1 MGAAVET
8 QGMEACMSIRLIAY
22 LSAAALAAVVL
33 AYGLG
38 RWQGSA
44 AERRACEAEL
54 HAAELTAERQARE
67 SERKAQEAQN
77 AIVQDYERQ
86 VADYKRTIDSYIDA
100 DRLSDTSTCPK
111 LSKPSGTQPSLVC
124 YTRADIQRKVA
135 ESLAL
140 AAECDEIA
148 IRYKA
153 VVKAYQSAYGAKEE

>member
-1 MGAAVET
+1 
-8 QGMEACMSIRLIAY
+8 MSIRLIAY
-22 LSAAALAAVVL
+22 LSAAAIAAVVL

-44 AERRACEAEL
+44 AERRACEAEI

-67 SERKAQEAQN
+67 TERKAQEAQN
-77 AIVQDYERQ
+77 AIVEDYERQ
-86 VADYKRTIDSYIDA
+86 VADYKRTIDSYVDA

-111 LSKPSGTQPSLVC
+111 LPRASSTQPDAVC

-153 VVKAYQSAYGAKEE
+153 VVKAYQSAYSAKEE

>member
-1 MGAAVET
+1 MIN
-8 QGMEACMSIRLIAY
+8 IRLLIT
-22 LSAAALAAVVL
+22 LAAAAFAACCL
-33 AYGLG
+33 CYFAG
-38 RWQGSA
+38 RHQGSVS
-44 AERRACEAEL
+44 ERKACEAEI

-77 AIVQDYERQ
+77 AIVQDYEHQ
-86 VADYKRTIDSYIDA
+86 IADYRRTVDAYIDA

-111 LSKPSGTQPSLVC
+111 LPAASGAQPGLVC
-124 YTRADIQRKVA
+124 YTKSDISRKVA

>member
-1 MGAAVET
+1 MINA
-8 QGMEACMSIRLIAY
+8 RLVAY
-22 LSAAALAAVVL
+22 LSAAALAAVAL
-33 AYGLG
+33 AYGIG

-44 AERRACEAEL
+44 AERRACEAEI

-86 VADYKRTIDSYIDA
+86 VADYKRTIDAYVDA
-100 DRLSDTSTCPK
+100 DSLSDTSACKDLPRA
-111 LSKPSGTQPSLVC
+111 SGAQPGLVC
-124 YTRADIQRKVA
+124 YTKSDISRKVA

>member
-1 MGAAVET
+1 
-8 QGMEACMSIRLIAY
+8 MSLRLIAY
-22 LSAAALAAVVL
+22 LSAAAIAAVCG
-33 AYGLG
+33 AYAVG

-44 AERRACEAEL
+44 AERRACEAEI

-77 AIVQDYERQ
+77 AIITDYEHQ
-86 VADYKRTIDSYIDA
+86 IADYKRSIDSYVDA

-111 LSKPSGTQPSLVC
+111 LPKASGTQPGLVC
-124 YTRADIQRKVA
+124 YTRADISRKVA

-153 VVKAYQSAYGAKEE
+153 LVKAYQSAYGAKDE

>member
-1 MGAAVET
+1 MLNF
-8 QGMEACMSIRLIAY
+8 RLIAY

-33 AYGLG
+33 AYGIG

-44 AERRACEAEL
+44 AERRACEAEI

-67 SERKAQEAQN
+67 TERKAQEAQN
-77 AIVQDYERQ
+77 AIVEDYERQ

-100 DRLSDTSTCPK
+100 DRLSDTSTCPDM
-111 LSKPSGTQPSLVC
+111 PRAPGAQPGLVC
-124 YTRADIQRKVA
+124 YTRADIQEKVA

-140 AAECDEIA
+140 AAECDELA

-153 VVKAYQSAYGAKEE
+153 VVKAYGALSAKEE

>member
-1 MGAAVET
+1 MINARLV
-8 QGMEACMSIRLIAY
+8 AC
-22 LSAAALAAVVL
+22 LSAAAIAAVVL
-33 AYGLG
+33 AYSFG

-100 DRLSDTSTCPK
+100 DSLSDTSACKDLPRA
-111 LSKPSGTQPSLVC
+111 PGAQPGLIC
-124 YTRADIQRKVA
+124 YTRADISRKVA
-135 ESLAL
+135 ESLAVG
-140 AAECDEIA
+140 AECDQLA
-148 IRYKA
+148 IRYRA
-153 VVKAYQSAYGAKEE
+153 LVRAYESVRADR

>member
-1 MGAAVET
+1 
-8 QGMEACMSIRLIAY
+8 MSIRLIVY
-22 LSAAALAAVVL
+22 LSAAAIAAVCI
-33 AYGLG
+33 AYAVG

-44 AERRACEAEL
+44 AERRACEAEI

-67 SERKAQEAQN
+67 TERKAQEAQN

-86 VADYKRTIDSYIDA
+86 VADYKRAIDSYIDA
-100 DRLSDTSTCPK
+100 DSLSDTSTCKDLPRA
-111 LSKPSGTQPSLVC
+111 PGAQPGLVC
-124 YTRADIQRKVA
+124 YTRADISRKAA

-153 VVKAYQSAYGAKEE
+153 LVKAYQSAYSAKEE

>member
-1 MGAAVET
+1 MLNF
-8 QGMEACMSIRLIAY
+8 RLIAC

-44 AERRACEAEL
+44 AERRACEAEI

-77 AIVQDYERQ
+77 AIVEDYERQ
-86 VADYKRTIDSYIDA
+86 VADYKRTIDSYIDT
-100 DRLSDTSTCPK
+100 DRLSDTHTCPDMPK
-111 LSKPSGTQPSLVC
+111 RSSAQSGLVC
-124 YTRADIQRKVA
+124 YTRAGIQEKVA
-135 ESLAL
+135 ESLAVG
-140 AAECDEIA
+140 AECDQLA

-153 VVKAYQSAYGAKEE
+153 LVRAYESVRADR

>member
-1 MGAAVET
+1 
-8 QGMEACMSIRLIAY
+8 MSLRLIAY

-44 AERRACEAEL
+44 AERRACEAEI

-77 AIVQDYERQ
+77 AIVQDYEHQ
-86 VADYKRTIDSYIDA
+86 IADYRRTVDA
-100 DRLSDTSTCPK
+100 YVDTDRLSDASTCKDLP
-111 LSKPSGTQPSLVC
+111 KPSGAQPGLIC
-124 YTRADIQRKVA
+124 YTRADISRKVA

-153 VVKAYQSAYGAKEE
+153 VVKAYGALSAKEE

>member
-1 MGAAVET
+1 
-8 QGMEACMSIRLIAY
+8 MSIRLIAC
-22 LSAAALAAVVL
+22 LSAAAIAAVVL
-33 AYGLG
+33 AYGIG

-67 SERKAQEAQN
+67 EERKAREAQD
-77 AIVQDYERQ
+77 AIVEDYERQ
-86 VADYKRTIDSYIDA
+86 VADYKRTIDSYIDT
-100 DRLSDTSTCPK
+100 DRLSGTSTCKDLPRA
-111 LSKPSGTQPSLVC
+111 PGAESGLIC

-148 IRYKA
+148 IRYRA
-153 VVKAYQSAYGAKEE
+153 LVRAYESVRADR

>member
-1 MGAAVET
+1 MIN
-8 QGMEACMSIRLIAY
+8 IRLLVTLA
-22 LSAAALAAVVL
+22 SAAFAACCL
-33 AYGLG
+33 CYFAG
-38 RWQGSA
+38 RYQGAA
-44 AERRACEAEL
+44 AERRACEAEI

-100 DRLSDTSTCPK
+100 DSLSDTSTCKDLPRA
-111 LSKPSGTQPSLVC
+111 PGTQPGLVC

-135 ESLAL
+135 ESLAVG
-140 AAECDEIA
+140 AECDEIA

-153 VVKAYQSAYGAKEE
+153 LVKAYQSAYSAKEE

>member
-8 QGMEACMSIRLIAY
+8 ERVEACMSLRLIAC
-22 LSAAALAAVVL
+22 LSAAAIAAVVL
-33 AYGLG
+33 VYGLG

-44 AERRACEAEL
+44 AERRACEAEI

-100 DRLSDTSTCPK
+100 DRLSGTSTCK
-111 LSKPSGTQPSLVC
+111 DLSKPSGAQPGLVC

-140 AAECDEIA
+140 AAECDQLA

-153 VVKAYQSAYGAKEE
+153 LVRAYESAGTKR

>member
-1 MGAAVET
+1 
-8 QGMEACMSIRLIAY
+8 MSLRLIAY
-22 LSAAALAAVVL
+22 ISAAAIAAVVL
-33 AYGLG
+33 AYGIG
-38 RWQGSA
+38 RWQGAA
-44 AERRACEAEL
+44 AERRACEAEI

-86 VADYKRTIDSYIDA
+86 VADYKRTIDSYVDA
-100 DRLSDTSTCPK
+100 DRLSDTSTCPDMPK
-111 LSKPSGTQPSLVC
+111 ASGAQPGAVC

-135 ESLAL
+135 ESMAI

>member
-1 MGAAVET
+1 MFNIRLLVMLAATAIAAV
-8 QGMEACMSIRLIAY
+8 CIAY
-22 LSAAALAAVVL
+22 AA
-33 AYGLG
+33 G
-38 RWQGSA
+38 RFQGSA
-44 AERRACEAEL
+44 AERRACEAEI

-77 AIVQDYERQ
+77 AIVEDYEHQ
-86 VADYKRTIDSYIDA
+86 ISDYRRTIDAYVDA

-111 LSKPSGTQPSLVC
+111 LPKASGAQPGLVC

>member
-1 MGAAVET
+1 MINA
-8 QGMEACMSIRLIAY
+8 RLIAC
-22 LSAAALAAVVL
+22 LSAAALAAVAL

-44 AERRACEAEL
+44 AERRACEAEI

-77 AIVQDYERQ
+77 AIVEDYERQ

-100 DRLSDTSTCPK
+100 DRLSDTSTCK
-111 LSKPSGTQPSLVC
+111 DLSKPSGTQPGLVC
-124 YTRADIQRKVA
+124 YTRADIQRKV
-135 ESLAL
+135 EQSLAL

-153 VVKAYQSAYGAKEE
+153 VVKAYQSAYSAKEE

>member
-1 MGAAVET
+1 
-8 QGMEACMSIRLIAY
+8 MSIRLIAY

-44 AERRACEAEL
+44 AERRACEAEI

-77 AIVQDYERQ
+77 GIIQDYEHQ
-86 VADYKRTIDSYIDA
+86 IADYRRTVDAYVDA

-111 LSKPSGTQPSLVC
+111 LPEASGTQPGLVC
-124 YTRADIQRKVA
+124 YTQADIQRKVA

-153 VVKAYQSAYGAKEE
+153 LVKAYQSAYSAKEE